1 MLNLPSI
8 DKHDAEPVS
17 AENAAYQKSLVYR
30 ADDYSSLRFKLL
42 QHLEEAF
49 PNWNRMLADKQG
61 EKDFGVALIEL
72 FSYMADVLGFY
83 QNCRANESFLRTAT
97 LQASLIELCELIDYR
112 IPPGASAAALQA
124 FFCKAGQSGTIPS
137 GFKIKTK
144 PLPGAEAL
152 VFETSE
158 GLDASADL
166 NTLFLK
172 GYNRSE
178 LHLSE
183 LGAPAESTVLL
194 DQGYSGLKSGQFVV
208 ITAPGKNPVALRLL
222 AVEDEGVKRRLR
234 WKPGEL
240 PAGLNLPLASVVILG
255 KPKQQM
261 KLAASVL
268 ADEIAAGQN
277 SVAVDVPHVFHTSH
291 HHHHHHHHPAVFI
304 SGGFRQAANILRV
317 RNNVVFWAPAFN
329 LQLRRSETTIY
340 SAAEL
345 MLTVFYSLR
354 PADTA
359 VEHGPAGLTVG
370 DSIILRDSSN
380 AFLTQVSGVTG
391 SSFTLADPLLQG
403 FPNGAQ
409 MFRVSLPDPDMGSA
423 GSHFTAELAMR
434 LALNVTTLVLDKTY

>member
-17 AENAAYQKSLVYR
+17 AETAAYQKSLVYR

-61 EKDFGVALIEL
+61 DQDFGVALIEL

-124 FFCKAGQSGTIPS
+124 FFCKASQSGTIPT

-152 VFETSE
+152 VFETFE
-158 GLDASADL
+158 DLNASADL

-183 LGAPAESTVLL
+183 LGAPSESTVLL

-208 ITAPGKNPVALRLL
+208 MTAPAKSPVALELL

-234 WKPGEL
+234 WKPGDL
-240 PAGLNLPLASVVILG
+240 PANLNLPVADLKILG
-255 KPKQQM
+255 KAKQQM
-261 KLAASVL
+261 KPAESAR
-268 ADEIAAGQN
+268 ADEITTGQTSVKVEDPSIFQLGWFFSSN
-277 SVAVDVPHVFHTSH
+277 FYCPVAFVSDGVRQPANLLSLNGNTISWSPGLNISLQRSNTRVYASHEEAVCDPVQSGDQVLFVWSGSVAP
-291 HHHHHHHHPAVFI
+291 
-304 SGGFRQAANILRV
+304 GANILLFDFT
-317 RNNVVFWAPAFN
+317 NVALAQIATTFGNQYN
-329 LQLRRSETTIY
+329 L
-340 SAAEL
+340 AE
-345 MLTVFYSLR
+345 
-354 PADTA
+354 
-359 VEHGPAGLTVG
+359 
-370 DSIILRDSSN
+370 
-380 AFLTQVSGVTG
+380 
-391 SSFTLADPLLQG
+391 PLQQP
-403 FPNGAQ
+403 FP
-409 MFRVSLPDPDMGSA
+409 L
-423 GSHFTAELAMR
+423 
-434 LALNVTTLVLDKTY
+434 